1 MAKAKS
7 KKSGR
12 NSGGRVAGKSDALK
26 LLKQDHDKVKKAFK
40 QFEKMDHDDPAA
52 HKLATQTIADV
63 KLHAAV
69 EEEVFYPAVRMA
81 IDEDD
86 LMNEAEVEHKSAKL
100 LIEDLEAMKPTDP
113 MFAAT
118 FTVLGEYIQHHAE
131 EEEGEMFPKA
141 RKAKMDLAALGEQI
155 AARKAAQGS

>member
-1 MAKAKS
+1 MAKAKRTS
-7 KKSGR
+7 KRSGSGR
-12 NSGGRVAGKSDALK
+12 AKNKMDALK
-26 LLKQDHDKVKKAFK
+26 LLKEDHDKVKKAFK
-40 QFEKMDHDDPAA
+40 HFEKMDHDDPAA
-52 HKLATQTIADV
+52 HELAAQTIADL

-100 LIEDLEAMKPTDP
+100 LIQDLERMKPADP
-113 MFAAT
+113 MYAAA
-118 FTVLGEYIQHHAE
+118 FTVLGEYVQHHVE

-141 RKAKMDLAALGEQI
+141 RKAKVDLAALGEQI
-155 AARKAAQGS
+155 AARKAGKTG